1 MDYVQLGKRVRF
13 IRRCQD
19 ITQEQLA
26 EKMGVSTSFVGHIER
41 GTRVLSV
48 ETLYKLCTALGI
60 SADYL
65 MGLK

>member
-1 MDYVQLGKRVRF
+1 MDYIALGKRVRY

-26 EKMGVSTSFVGHIER
+26 EMVGISTSFVGHIER

-48 ETLYKLCTALGI
+48 DTLYKLCTALGV
-60 SADYL
+60 SSDYL
-65 MGLK
+65 MGL